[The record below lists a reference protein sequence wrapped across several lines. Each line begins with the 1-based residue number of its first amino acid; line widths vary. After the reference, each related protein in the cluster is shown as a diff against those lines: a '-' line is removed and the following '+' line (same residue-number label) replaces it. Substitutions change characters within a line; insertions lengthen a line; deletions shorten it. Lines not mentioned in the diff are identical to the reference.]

1 VQQELIP
8 HLFRTEYRKIVAV
21 LCSLFGL
28 QHIET
33 AEDIVSDTFLSAT
46 ELWGL
51 KGVPE
56 NPVAWLYT
64 VAKNKTK
71 NQLKRGAIF
80 DQKVV
85 RELQSNERLSEET
98 ELDLSDKNINDSQLA
113 MMFVVCHPVVNTEA
127 QVALGLNLLCGFGVQ
142 EIADAFLTNKETIYK
157 RIQRAKEKLKQE
169 NIPIAYP
176 ALNELGDRMDAV
188 LATLYLLFNEGYYS
202 FSQNNVLRKELCWEA
217 MRLCHLLVTNEVAN
231 TSSANAL
238 LSLMCFHASR
248 FEARL
253 NEQGEL
259 ILYKDQDTDLWDQ
272 ALIERGRFYLKTAFT
287 GNEISKY
294 HLEAAIA
301 SWHTIKE
308 EVPQKWQTILQL
320 YDQLLQ
326 INYSPMAALNRVYVF
341 SKVHG
346 KQQAIKEAESLTV
359 PQNHFY
365 FTLLGKLYE
374 GQNNQTALSYF
385 NKALTL
391 TKADTEKQVI
401 NAHIDHLL
409 LRND

>member
-1 VQQELIP
+1 MQQELIP
-8 HLFRTEYRKIVAV
+8 HLFRTEYRKMVAV

-71 NQLKRGAIF
+71 NHLKRGAIF
-80 DQKVV
+80 DQKISG
-85 RELQSNERLSEET
+85 ELRSNEKLSEEL
-98 ELDLSDKNINDSQLA
+98 EPDLSDKNINDSQLA
-113 MMFVVCHPVVNTEA
+113 MMFAICHPAVNTES
-127 QVALGLNLLCGFGVQ
+127 QVALSLNLLCGFGIQ
-142 EIADAFLTNKETIYK
+142 EIADAFLTNKEVIYK
-157 RIQRAKEKLKQE
+157 RIQRAKEKLRQE
-169 NIPIAYP
+169 NAPVAYP
-176 ALNELGDRMDAV
+176 TVKEIGERMDAV
-188 LATLYLLFNEGYYS
+188 LSTLYLLFNEGYYS
-202 FSQNNVLRKELCWEA
+202 FSQNSVLRKELCWEA
-217 MRLCHLLVTNEVAN
+217 MRLCHFLVTNEVAN

-253 NEQGEL
+253 NGQGEL
-259 ILYKDQDTDLWDQ
+259 ILYKDQDTALWDQ
-272 ALIERGRFYLKTAFT
+272 ALIDRGRFYLKTAFA
-287 GNEISKY
+287 GKEVSKY

-308 EVPQKWQTILQL
+308 DVPKKWETVLQL
-320 YDQLLQ
+320 YDQLLL
-326 INYSPMAALNRVYVF
+326 IDYSPMAALNRVYVF

-346 KQQAIKEAESLTV
+346 KEQAIIEAGELSV
-359 PQNHFY
+359 AQNHFY

-374 GQNNQTALSYF
+374 GIDNTMAIMHF

-391 TKADTEKQVI
+391 TNADAEKQVI
-401 NAHIDHLL
+401 QAHIRSLQSL
-409 LRND
+409 

>member
-1 VQQELIP
+1 M
-8 HLFRTEYRKIVAV
+8 VAV

-71 NQLKRGAIF
+71 NHLKRGAIF
-80 DQKVV
+80 DQKVSG
-85 RELQSNERLSEET
+85 ELRSKEKISEELEPDLSE
-98 ELDLSDKNINDSQLA
+98 KNINDSQLA
-113 MMFVVCHPVVNTEA
+113 MMFAICHPAVNTEA
-127 QVALGLNLLCGFGVQ
+127 QVALSLNLLCGFGVQ
-142 EIADAFLTNKETIYK
+142 EIADAFLTNKEVIYK
-157 RIQRAKEKLKQE
+157 RIQRAKEKLRQE
-169 NIPIAYP
+169 NVPITYP
-176 ALNELGDRMDAV
+176 TITEIGNRMDAV
-188 LATLYLLFNEGYYS
+188 LSTLYLLFNEGYYS

-217 MRLCHLLVTNEVAN
+217 MRLCHLLVINEVAN
-231 TSSANAL
+231 TPSANAL

-259 ILYKDQDTDLWDQ
+259 ILYKDQDTTLWDQ

-308 EVPQKWQTILQL
+308 DVAQKWQTVLQL
-320 YDQLLQ
+320 YDQLLL
-326 INYSPMAALNRVYVF
+326 IDYSPMAALNRVYIF

-346 KQQAIKEAESLTV
+346 KEPAIREAEGLTV
-359 PQNHFY
+359 SKNHFY
-365 FTLLGKLYE
+365 FTLLGKLHE
-374 GQNNQTALSYF
+374 GIDNAMALNHF

-391 TKADTEKQVI
+391 TNADAEKQVI
-401 NAHIDHLL
+401 NAHIDNLH

>member
-1 VQQELIP
+1 MQQELIP
-8 HLFRTEYRKIVAV
+8 HLFRTEYRKMVAV

-71 NQLKRGAIF
+71 NYLKRGAIF
-80 DQKVV
+80 DQKVS
-85 RELQSNERLSEET
+85 RELQSNQGLSIELEPDLSE
-98 ELDLSDKNINDSQLA
+98 KNINDSQLA
-113 MMFVVCHPVVNTEA
+113 MMFAICHPAVNIEA
-127 QVALGLNLLCGFGVQ
+127 QVALSLNLLCGFGVQ
-142 EIADAFLTNKETIYK
+142 EIADAFLTNKEVVYK
-157 RIQRAKEKLKQE
+157 RIQRAKEKLRQE
-169 NIPIAYP
+169 NAPVAYP
-176 ALNELGDRMDAV
+176 TITEIGSRMDAV
-188 LATLYLLFNEGYYS
+188 LSTLYLLFNEGYYS

-217 MRLCHLLVTNEVAN
+217 MRLCHLLVVNEVAN
-231 TSSANAL
+231 TPSANAL

-259 ILYKDQDTDLWDQ
+259 ILYKDQDTALWDQ
-272 ALIERGRFYLKTAFT
+272 ALIERGRFYLKIAFT
-287 GNEISKY
+287 GDEISKY

-308 EVPQKWQTILQL
+308 EAPQKWQTILQL
-320 YDQLLQ
+320 YDQLLM
-326 INYSPMAALNRVYVF
+326 IDYSPMAALNRVYVF

-346 KQQAIKEAESLTV
+346 KEQAIIEAGELTV
-359 PQNHFY
+359 AQNHLY
-365 FTLLGKLYE
+365 FTLQGKLYE
-374 GQNNQTALSYF
+374 GIDNTMALQHF

-391 TKADTEKQVI
+391 TNAGAEKQVI
-401 NAHIDHLL
+401 QAHI
-409 LRND
+409 RNLQSL

>member
-1 VQQELIP
+1 MQRELIP
-8 HLFRTEYRKIVAV
+8 HLFRTEYRKMVAV

-71 NQLKRGAIF
+71 NHLKRGAIF
-80 DQKVV
+80 DQKVSG
-85 RELQSNERLSEET
+85 ELRSKEKISEELEPDLSE
-98 ELDLSDKNINDSQLA
+98 KNINDSQLA
-113 MMFVVCHPVVNTEA
+113 MMFAICHPAVNTEA
-127 QVALGLNLLCGFGVQ
+127 QVALSLNLLCGFGVQ
-142 EIADAFLTNKETIYK
+142 EIADAFLTNKEVIYK
-157 RIQRAKEKLKQE
+157 RIQRAKEKLRQE
-169 NIPIAYP
+169 NVPITYP
-176 ALNELGDRMDAV
+176 TITEIGNRMDAV
-188 LATLYLLFNEGYYS
+188 LSTLYLLFNEGYYS

-217 MRLCHLLVTNEVAN
+217 MRLCHLLVINEVAN
-231 TSSANAL
+231 TPSANAL

-259 ILYKDQDTDLWDQ
+259 ILYKDQDTTLWDQ

-308 EVPQKWQTILQL
+308 DVAQKWQTVLQL
-320 YDQLLQ
+320 YDQLLL
-326 INYSPMAALNRVYVF
+326 IDYSPMAALNRVYIF

-346 KQQAIKEAESLTV
+346 KEPAIREAEGLTV
-359 PQNHFY
+359 SKNHFY
-365 FTLLGKLYE
+365 FTLLGKLHE
-374 GQNNQTALSYF
+374 GIDNAMALNHF

-391 TKADTEKQVI
+391 TNADAEKQVI
-401 NAHIDHLL
+401 NAHIDNLH

>member
-1 VQQELIP
+1 M
-8 HLFRTEYRKIVAV
+8 VAV

-71 NQLKRGAIF
+71 NHLKRGAIF
-80 DQKVV
+80 DQKVSG
-85 RELQSNERLSEET
+85 ELRSKEKISEELEPDLSE
-98 ELDLSDKNINDSQLA
+98 KNINDSQLA
-113 MMFVVCHPVVNTEA
+113 MMFAICHPAVNTEA
-127 QVALGLNLLCGFGVQ
+127 QVALSLNLLCGFGVQ
-142 EIADAFLTNKETIYK
+142 EIADAFLTNKEVIYK
-157 RIQRAKEKLKQE
+157 RIQRAKEKLRQE
-169 NIPIAYP
+169 NVPITYP
-176 ALNELGDRMDAV
+176 TITEIGNRMDAV
-188 LATLYLLFNEGYYS
+188 LSTLYLLFNEGYYS

-217 MRLCHLLVTNEVAN
+217 MRLCHLLVINEVAN
-231 TSSANAL
+231 TPSANAL

-259 ILYKDQDTDLWDQ
+259 ILYKDQDTALWDQ

-308 EVPQKWQTILQL
+308 DVAQKWQTVLQL
-320 YDQLLQ
+320 YDQLLL
-326 INYSPMAALNRVYVF
+326 IDYSPMAALNRVYIF

-346 KQQAIKEAESLTV
+346 KEPAIREAEGLTV
-359 PQNHFY
+359 SKNHFY
-365 FTLLGKLYE
+365 FTLLGKLHE
-374 GQNNQTALSYF
+374 GIDNAMALNHF

-391 TKADTEKQVI
+391 TNADAEKQVI
-401 NAHIDHLL
+401 NAHIDNLH